1 MKKSIYSLLFM
12 AMAVL
17 TFCSCEDVPA
27 PYNTPQV
34 VTPDTDSDAT
44 PAGTGTKDDP
54 YNVAAVIQYCK
65 SLGSSVE
72 SDKDVYIKGIV
83 TQVKEQ
89 YSANYGNV
97 TVYIADNVSGTEFYV
112 YRALYFNNKK
122 WTTGDKE
129 LKAGDEVVFCG
140 KVMNYSGNTPETV
153 QSKAWLYSLNGE
165 TADGGSTTPDGGET
179 KGTGTAADPFNS
191 VAAQKYTEALTADAA
206 TEQEFYIKGKIQKI
220 ADNGEFSASYGNA
233 SFYIADDENSEQF
246 YIFRTYYFGGEKWKE
261 GNTQIKV
268 GDEVVVCAKLI
279 NYKGNTPETN
289 QGGKLISLNGKTSDD
304 GSDTT
309 PDTPSSGNISIDGT
323 TVTMTNSGVTAGES
337 IKVDKIS
344 DITSD
349 ANPSKITLSDGTV
362 LTLDIN
368 GGTTKPAYNS
378 NYNNLRIYAQNKM
391 TITASKQIAKI
402 VLNCDSYSGT
412 NYVGNETATVE
423 FSGNT
428 ATYTNVFTGT
438 SGGGV
443 QLRILSFEIFYAK

>member
-27 PYNTPQV
+27 PYNTPQI

-89 YSANYGNV
+89 YSTDYGNV
-97 TVYIADNVSGTEFYV
+97 TLYIADNVSGTEFYV

-165 TADGGSTTPDGGET
+165 TADGGSTTPDTG
-179 KGTGTAADPFNS
+179 KGSLSNPYTVAEA
-191 VAAQKYTEALTADAA
+191 VAAIQAGAPTSEVYLTGIISEV
-206 TEQEFYIKGKIQKI
+206 T
-220 ADNGEFSASYGNA
+220 SYNET
-233 SFYIADDENSEQF
+233 YNS
-246 YIFRTYYFGGEKWKE
+246 ITYY
-261 GNTQIKV
+261 I
-268 GDEVVVCAKLI
+268 
-279 NYKGNTPETN
+279 
-289 QGGKLISLNGKTSDD
+289 SDD
-304 GSDTT
+304 GKSKDIQVYSGKGLNGADFTSLDDLKVGQKVVIKGIIKAYTNSKTGVTINEVDKTSSIISITDGGDTT
-309 PDTPSSGNISIDGT
+309 PDTPTSGNISIDGT

-337 IKVDKIS
+337 IKVDQIS

-402 VLNCDSYSGT
+402 VLNCDSYNGT

>member
-89 YSANYGNV
+89 YSTGYGNV

-344 DITSD
+344 EITSD
-349 ANPSKITLSDGTV
+349 ANPSEITLSDGTV

>member
-27 PYNTPQV
+27 PYNTPQI

-89 YSANYGNV
+89 YSTDYGNV
-97 TVYIADNVSGTEFYV
+97 TLYIADNVSGTEFYV
-112 YRALYFNNKK
+112 YRALYFDNKK

-165 TADGGSTTPDGGET
+165 TADGGSTTPDTG
-179 KGTGTAADPFNS
+179 KGSLSNPYTVAEA
-191 VAAQKYTEALTADAA
+191 VAAIQAGAPTSEVYLTGIISEV
-206 TEQEFYIKGKIQKI
+206 T
-220 ADNGEFSASYGNA
+220 SYNET
-233 SFYIADDENSEQF
+233 YNS
-246 YIFRTYYFGGEKWKE
+246 ITYY
-261 GNTQIKV
+261 I
-268 GDEVVVCAKLI
+268 
-279 NYKGNTPETN
+279 
-289 QGGKLISLNGKTSDD
+289 SDD
-304 GSDTT
+304 GKSKDIQVYSGKGLNGADFTSLDDLKVGQKVVIKGIIKAYTNSKTGVTINEVDKTSSIISITDGGDTT
-309 PDTPSSGNISIDGT
+309 PDTPASGNISIDGT

-344 DITSD
+344 DITTE
-349 ANPSKITLSDGTV
+349 ANPTKITLSDGTV

>member
-89 YSANYGNV
+89 YSTDYGNV

-140 KVMNYSGNTPETV
+140 KVTNYSGNTPETV

-165 TADGGSTTPDGGET
+165 TADGGSTTPDGGEA

-344 DITSD
+344 EITSD
-349 ANPSKITLSDGTV
+349 ANPSEITLSDGTV

>member
-89 YSANYGNV
+89 YNANHGNV
-97 TVYIADNVSGTEFYV
+97 TLYIADNVSGTEFYV

-153 QSKAWLYSLNGE
+153 QNKAWLYSLNGE
-165 TADGGSTTPDGGET
+165 TADEGGDTTPDTG
-179 KGTGTAADPFNS
+179 KGSLSNPYTVAEA
-191 VAAQKYTEALTADAA
+191 VAAIEAGAPTSEVYLTGIISEV
-206 TEQEFYIKGKIQKI
+206 T
-220 ADNGEFSASYGNA
+220 SYN
-233 SFYIADDENSEQF
+233 ENYKS
-246 YIFRTYYFGGEKWKE
+246 ITYY
-261 GNTQIKV
+261 I
-268 GDEVVVCAKLI
+268 
-279 NYKGNTPETN
+279 
-289 QGGKLISLNGKTSDD
+289 SDD
-304 GSDTT
+304 GKSKDIQVYSGKGLNGADFTSLDDLKVGQKVVIKGIIKAYTNSKTGVTINEVDKTSSIISITDGGDTT

-344 DITSD
+344 EITSD
-349 ANPSKITLSDGTV
+349 ANPSEITLSDGTV

>member
-1 MKKSIYSLLFM
+1 M

>member
-27 PYNTPQV
+27 PYNTPQI

-89 YSANYGNV
+89 YSTDYGNV

-165 TADGGSTTPDGGET
+165 TADGGGDTTPDTG
-179 KGTGTAADPFNS
+179 KGSLSNPYTVAEA
-191 VAAQKYTEALTADAA
+191 VAAIQAGAPTSEVYLTGIISEV
-206 TEQEFYIKGKIQKI
+206 T
-220 ADNGEFSASYGNA
+220 SYNETYK
-233 SFYIADDENSEQF
+233 SI
-246 YIFRTYYFGGEKWKE
+246 TYY
-261 GNTQIKV
+261 I
-268 GDEVVVCAKLI
+268 
-279 NYKGNTPETN
+279 
-289 QGGKLISLNGKTSDD
+289 SDD
-304 GSDTT
+304 GKSKDIQVYSGKGLNGADFTSLDDLKVGQKVVIKGIIKAYTNSKTGVTINEVDKTSSIISITDGGDTT

-323 TVTMTNSGVTAGES
+323 TVTITNSGVTAGES

-344 DITSD
+344 DITTE
-349 ANPSKITLSDGTV
+349 ANPSEITLSDGTV

>member
-165 TADGGSTTPDGGET
+165 TADGGSTTPDGGEA

-344 DITSD
+344 EITSD
-349 ANPSKITLSDGTV
+349 ANPSEITLSDGTV

>member
-89 YSANYGNV
+89 YSTDYGNV

-165 TADGGSTTPDGGET
+165 TADGGSTTPDGGEA

-344 DITSD
+344 EITSD
-349 ANPSKITLSDGTV
+349 ANPSEITLSDGTV

>member
-309 PDTPSSGNISIDGT
+309 PDHLQ
-323 TVTMTNSGVTAGES
+323 AA
-337 IKVDKIS
+337 
-344 DITSD
+344 TS
-349 ANPSKITLSDGTV
+349 L
-362 LTLDIN
+362 
-368 GGTTKPAYNS
+368 
-378 NYNNLRIYAQNKM
+378 
-391 TITASKQIAKI
+391 
-402 VLNCDSYSGT
+402 
-412 NYVGNETATVE
+412 
-423 FSGNT
+423 
-428 ATYTNVFTGT
+428 
-438 SGGGV
+438 
-443 QLRILSFEIFYAK
+443 

>member
-1 MKKSIYSLLFM
+1 M

-89 YSANYGNV
+89 YSTDYGNV

-140 KVMNYSGNTPETV
+140 KVTNYSGNTPETV

-165 TADGGSTTPDGGET
+165 TADGGSTTPDGGEA

-344 DITSD
+344 EITSD
-349 ANPSKITLSDGTV
+349 ANPSEITLSDGTV

>member
-27 PYNTPQV
+27 PYNTPEV

-165 TADGGSTTPDGGET
+165 TADGGSTTPDGGEA

-344 DITSD
+344 EITSD
-349 ANPSKITLSDGTV
+349 ANPSEITLSDGTV

>member
-27 PYNTPQV
+27 PYNTPQI

-89 YSANYGNV
+89 YSTDYGNV
-97 TVYIADNVSGTEFYV
+97 TLYIADNVSGTEFYV

-165 TADGGSTTPDGGET
+165 TADGGSTTPDTG
-179 KGTGTAADPFNS
+179 KGSLSNPYTVAEA
-191 VAAQKYTEALTADAA
+191 VAAIQAGAPTSEVYLTGIISEV
-206 TEQEFYIKGKIQKI
+206 T
-220 ADNGEFSASYGNA
+220 SYNET
-233 SFYIADDENSEQF
+233 YNS
-246 YIFRTYYFGGEKWKE
+246 ITYY
-261 GNTQIKV
+261 I
-268 GDEVVVCAKLI
+268 
-279 NYKGNTPETN
+279 
-289 QGGKLISLNGKTSDD
+289 SDD
-304 GSDTT
+304 GKSKDIQVYSGKGLNGADFTSLDDLKVGQKVVIKGIIKAYTNSKTGVTINEVDKTSSIISITDGGDTT
-309 PDTPSSGNISIDGT
+309 PDTPASGNISIDGT

-344 DITSD
+344 DITTE
-349 ANPSKITLSDGTV
+349 ANPTKITLSDGTV

>member
-1 MKKSIYSLLFM
+1 M

-89 YSANYGNV
+89 YSTDYGNV

-112 YRALYFNNKK
+112 YRALYFYNKK

-140 KVMNYSGNTPETV
+140 KVTNYSGNTPETV

-165 TADGGSTTPDGGET
+165 TADGGSTTPDGGEA

-344 DITSD
+344 EITSD
-349 ANPSKITLSDGTV
+349 ANPSEITLSDGTV